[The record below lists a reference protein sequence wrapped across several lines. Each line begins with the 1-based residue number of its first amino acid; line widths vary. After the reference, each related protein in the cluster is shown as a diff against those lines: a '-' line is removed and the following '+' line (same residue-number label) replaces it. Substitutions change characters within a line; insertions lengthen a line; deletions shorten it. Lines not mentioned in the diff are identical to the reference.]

1 MPTAA
6 RLVAALCLAVVAF
19 AISVQVIPQLPDGMD
34 IGYFLPLNIC
44 LGLVCGWIVMGPRH
58 GEGFASAVNNG
69 LAGVVVLVF
78 WGVVLQGG
86 NEMLRLAMDR
96 RFQGPFEAI
105 LAVIKISALYTN
117 YLMQPWIIGTIL
129 IGGIVSGL
137 LTRMA
142 GTLWR

>member
-6 RLVAALCLAVVAF
+6 RLVAALSLAVVAL
-19 AISVQVIPQLPDGMD
+19 AISLQVIPQLPEGMD
-34 IGYFLPLNIC
+34 IGYFLPLNIG

-58 GEGFASAVNNG
+58 DKGFASAVNNG

-86 NEMLRLAMDR
+86 NEMLRLSMER
-96 RFQGPFEAI
+96 RFHGPFEAI
-105 LAVIKISALYTN
+105 PAVIKISVVYAQ

-129 IGGIVSGL
+129 VGGILSGL